1 MLKVHFRREVLN
13 FEDSGR
19 LEAPGNSISGTGAHP
34 ESLSATRSPSF
45 HSENWIFPFK
55 KKKMTQVRRGF
66 SEPFQP
72 VRRCFGCDFPTI
84 LIFSERKGC
93 FLTVFQVEILTLA
106 AKVQPSREPP
116 GAPVPVS
123 GRGHETRV
131 PRPRKQVNYWT
142 WSLNKV
148 KV

>member
-1 MLKVHFRREVLN
+1 MFKVHFTRELFN

-55 KKKMTQVRRGF
+55 KKKWRRWEEASVNHF
-66 SEPFQP
+66 SPYD
-72 VRRCFGCDFPTI
+72 VVLAVIFPRYW
-84 LIFSERKGC
+84 FSRKERV
-93 FLTVFQVEILTLA
+93 VFSLFFRWKYWHCG